1 MNLQLTGQTVAVM
14 GAARGIGRAMVTAFA
29 GEGCRVYGFDRAE
42 PAEFAAGGK
51 AGAGEATRADAVPL
65 ADGGAWPT
73 ERMAG
78 ASDATPAGGA
88 TGAGEAPRVNGA
100 SSRGG
105 GEAAR
110 VDAGSAADG
119 GAWPAGATFVRG
131 DAMKLEEVARF
142 AEVCGETDHLVFCIG
157 AGSGKAGFPFWNLS
171 PADWP
176 RVLELNL
183 VSAVNAAHAFAPN
196 FVRRRRGSLLFLV
209 SVAGQTGSPT
219 DPPYSAAK
227 AGLINFVHCAAR
239 DFAAYGVRVNALSP
253 GMVKTDLNQSVWEA
267 LQRTLP
273 PAERRDYA
281 TWAEEKIRRISPLGR
296 WQTAEECA
304 ALAAFIASDHAR
316 SITGQTLNVD
326 GGQVMHA

>member
-1 MNLQLTGQTVAVM
+1 MNLQLAGQTVAVM
-14 GAARGIGRAMVTAFA
+14 GAARGIGRAMVAAFHA
-29 GEGCRVYGFDRAE
+29 EGCRVCGFDRAE
-42 PAEFAAGGK
+42 P
-51 AGAGEATRADAVPL
+51 
-65 ADGGAWPT
+65 
-73 ERMAG
+73 
-78 ASDATPAGGA
+78 
-88 TGAGEAPRVNGA
+88 EAPWP
-100 SSRGG
+100 
-105 GEAAR
+105 
-110 VDAGSAADG
+110 VDAI
-119 GAWPAGATFVRG
+119 FFRG
-131 DAMKLEEVARF
+131 DATKTDDVARF
-142 AEVCGETDHLVFCIG
+142 AEACGETDHLVFCIG

-183 VSAVNAAHAFAPN
+183 VSAVIAAHAFAPT
-196 FVRRRRGSLLFLV
+196 FARRRCGSLLFLV

-239 DFAAYGVRVNALSP
+239 DFAPYGVRVNALSP
-253 GMVKTDLNQSVWEA
+253 GMVKTDLNQSVWQA
-267 LQRTLP
+267 VQRTLP
-273 PAERRDYA
+273 PVERSDYA
-281 TWAEEKIRRISPLGR
+281 TWAEDKIRRISPLGR